1 MTDFR
6 RFGSLRLGKTY
17 EGGSMS
23 THSRG
28 LLAGDK
34 FNGNH
39 STVVK
44 EARGLIKI
52 LAASPEVTKITIG
65 VISPFGA
72 SKRRIKFHDT
82 DAGFRMDVYTSDGV
96 QQFHVY
102 TRNRGKTKQLAENF
116 WKNLYD

>member
-1 MTDFR
+1 
-6 RFGSLRLGKTY
+6 
-17 EGGSMS
+17 MS
-23 THSRG
+23 AHSNG
-28 LLAGDK
+28 LLAGGK

-44 EARGLIKI
+44 EARKLIRF
-52 LAASPEVTKITIG
+52 LADSPEVTKITIG
-65 VISPFGA
+65 VIYPFGA

-102 TRNRGKTKQLAENF
+102 TKNRENTKRFAENF
-116 WKNLYD
+116 WKKLYG

>member
-1 MTDFR
+1 
-6 RFGSLRLGKTY
+6 
-17 EGGSMS
+17 MS

-44 EARGLIKI
+44 EARGLVKI

-72 SKRRIKFHDT
+72 SKRRVKFHDT

-96 QQFHVY
+96 QEFHVY

-116 WKNLYD
+116 WENLYG